1 MKHTFKIGD
10 LVELKEHCK
19 DRNRLAVVV
28 KAAGYYSVFIAFADT
43 GEQVVAMPSNLV
55 TINESG

>member
-1 MKHTFKIGD
+1 MKHTFKVGD
-10 LVELKEHCK
+10 LVELKERCK

-43 GEQVVAMPSNLV
+43 GEQVVALPSNLV

>member
-1 MKHTFKIGD
+1 MKHTFKVGD

-28 KAAGYYSVFIAFADT
+28 QTAGYHSVFIVFDDT
-43 GEQVVAMPSNLV
+43 GDKALAMPSNLV